1 MRSGWAH
8 RAEQAMALKVRAQTQ
23 TSIPAPTKLKVEN
36 TKPMGKRVLVRPEQ
50 AAQRTAAGLVLESS
64 TSGTETGVAEVL
76 QVGDDVDEPTL
87 TQGTKAGPHDIS
99 CWLTHGDV

>member
-1 MRSGWAH
+1 M
-8 RAEQAMALKVRAQTQ
+8 
-23 TSIPAPTKLKVEN
+23 
-36 TKPMGKRVLVRPEQ
+36 LVRPEQ

-87 TQGTKAGPHDIS
+87 TQGTKAGPHDTS
-99 CWLTHGDV
+99 